1 LTSLLGLW
9 FLGLGV
15 ALRRRK
21 CLAWLSKALAL
32 LVAWVSPLFGLLTAL
47 MRIRRSALN
56 HKHDAADWAHGEFT
70 WRLLRYV
77 NVDMEPQK
85 RGLANTTASAFPR
98 GAQLFLESS
107 DFVLGGEAT
116 RASCFGVL
124 CGCRACSSVCRI

>member
-56 HKHDAADWAHGEFT
+56 HKHDAADRAHGEFT

-77 NVDMEPQK
+77 
-85 RGLANTTASAFPR
+85 TA
-98 GAQLFLESS
+98 
-107 DFVLGGEAT
+107 EAWA
-116 RASCFGVL
+116 RQHNRFGVPPWRTTVSGEL
-124 CGCRACSSVCRI
+124 